1 MPGLIKAK
9 EQKITFYLVSNGS
22 NHKCLSSH
30 PSLSVEF
37 DIKGCEPPNAPDE
50 WQAISEDLNGAERWA
65 QSGIWKQFGKQL
77 PVLFLLFLL
86 EAEILPQ
93 VI

>member
-50 WQAISEDLNGAERWA
+50 
-65 QSGIWKQFGKQL
+65 
-77 PVLFLLFLL
+77 
-86 EAEILPQ
+86 
-93 VI
+93 